1 MVVLF
6 PGLGYRRKR
15 GTGYRFYR
23 KDECNFEYV
32 EFELPVWYSR
42 RRDLEGSSWNLRQNV
57 G

>member
-15 GTGYRFYR
+15 GTGYGFYW

-42 RRDLEGSSWNLRQNV
+42 RRDLEGSSWNLGQNV

>member
-6 PGLGYRRKR
+6 PGLGYRRKN
-15 GTGYRFYR
+15 RFYR
-23 KDECNFEYV
+23 KDKCKFEYV

-42 RRDLEGSSWNLRQNV
+42 RRDLDGSSWNLGQNV